1 MAGFTFK
8 QFEIQQNR
16 CAMKVGTDGV
26 LLGAWARGGQRI
38 LDIGSGTGLISL
50 MMAQRF
56 PDAQVWGID
65 VDPDA
70 CGQARENVA
79 ASPFADRVEIA
90 CCALQDL
97 SEKHLLRGQNERME
111 MGNGKVL
118 KELEGDEK
126 TMEKSEA
133 AKADGMLFD
142 AIVSNPPFFVNGL
155 KNPDSKRALAR
166 HSDSLP
172 FSVLMRGVKRWL
184 SDEGVFSAIVPAE
197 VLEVFVSEAYCSGI
211 SLISQCGVK
220 TVERKQPKR
229 YLLAFSKHR
238 AGMVDKRTEI
248 MTDSDG
254 NRSEWYAK
262 ITEEFY
268 LE

>member
-8 QFEIQQNR
+8 QFEIQQDR

-26 LLGAWARGGQRI
+26 LLGAWAEGGQRI

-56 PDAQVWGID
+56 PEAQVWGID
-65 VDPDA
+65 IDPDA
-70 CGQARENVA
+70 CMQARENVA
-79 ASPFADRVEIA
+79 ASPFADRVGIA
-90 CCALQDL
+90 CCALQNL
-97 SEKHLLRGQNERME
+97 SEEHLVRESEELME
-111 MGNGKVL
+111 MKEGEGN
-118 KELEGDEK
+118 
-126 TMEKSEA
+126 
-133 AKADGMLFD
+133 LFD

-155 KNPDSKRALAR
+155 KNPDSKRAMAR

-184 SDEGVFSAIVPAE
+184 SDEGVFSAIVPAD
-197 VLEVFVSEAYCSGI
+197 VLESFVSEAYCSGL
-211 SLISQCGVK
+211 SLVRQCGVK

-229 YLLAFSKHR
+229 YLVAFSKR
-238 AGMVDKRTEI
+238 RTGMMDKCTEI

>member
-8 QFEIQQNR
+8 QFEIQQDR

-26 LLGAWARGGQRI
+26 LLGAWAEGGQRI

-56 PDAQVWGID
+56 PEAQVWGID
-65 VDPDA
+65 IDPDA
-70 CGQARENVA
+70 CMQARENVA
-79 ASPFADRVEIA
+79 ASPFADRVGIA
-90 CCALQDL
+90 CCALQNL
-97 SEKHLLRGQNERME
+97 SEEHLVRGSEELME
-111 MGNGKVL
+111 MKEGEGN
-118 KELEGDEK
+118 
-126 TMEKSEA
+126 
-133 AKADGMLFD
+133 LFD

-155 KNPDSKRALAR
+155 KNPDSKRAMAR

-172 FSVLMRGVKRWL
+172 FPVLMKGVKRWL
-184 SDEGVFSAIVPAE
+184 SDEGVFSAIVPAD
-197 VLEVFVSEAYCSGI
+197 VLESFVSEAYCSGL
-211 SLISQCGVK
+211 SLVRQCGVK

-229 YLLAFSKHR
+229 YLVAFSKRR
-238 AGMVDKRTEI
+238 AGMLDKCTEI
-248 MTDSDG
+248 MTDSEG